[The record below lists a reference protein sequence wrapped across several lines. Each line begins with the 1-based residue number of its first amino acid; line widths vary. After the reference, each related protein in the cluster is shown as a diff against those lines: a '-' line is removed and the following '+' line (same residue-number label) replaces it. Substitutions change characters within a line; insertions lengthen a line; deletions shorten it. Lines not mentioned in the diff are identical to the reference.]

1 MSDAKVAKAAKA
13 AKEGREEA
21 PVVGEA
27 VRALILVLADSKR
40 LLGYRYAEWMLGAPE
55 LETGI
60 ALSSMA
66 QDEWGHARLL
76 YALLKGSE
84 DVDALE
90 HGREP
95 GDYRNMEVLDRS
107 AESWADAVA
116 LMALVDVALSVQF
129 DALRVSSHEP
139 LRQRVEKLL
148 DEERFHAAHGAAWFR
163 RLTGGTEASAA
174 AVREAAERVMEPVL
188 RWFGRDDGAG
198 GALAGEGV
206 MDAAPGALRARFLQ
220 RVAPLLAEAGLD
232 GRYDDPDPDFG
243 DFDEAR
249 RRSGGG
255 GPDEATI
262 QRIRGDRN
270 RAFLMD

>member
-1 MSDAKVAKAAKA
+1 MTTRTKGSAAGSA
-13 AKEGREEA
+13 AVPDG
-21 PVVGEA
+21 
-27 VRALILVLADSKR
+27 VRDLILVLADSKR

-90 HGREP
+90 HGRDAAE
-95 GDYRNMEVLDRS
+95 YRNIQVLD
-107 AESWADAVA
+107 APTTSWAETVA

-129 DALRVSSHEP
+129 EALRSSSHDP

-148 DEERFHAAHGAAWFR
+148 EEERFHAAHGAAWFR
-163 RLTGGTEASAA
+163 RMANGTDASSAA
-174 AVREAAERVMEPVL
+174 LKEAVERVLPPVL
-188 RWFGRDDGAG
+188 AWFGRDDGRGAALVEAG
-198 GALAGEGV
+198 VVEGS
-206 MDAAPGALRARFLQ
+206 ASSLRERFVA
-220 RVAPLLAEAGLD
+220 RVAPLLDLVGAATDAKGE
-232 GRYDDPDPDFG
+232 PDPDE
-243 DFDEAR
+243 FDEVR
-249 RRSGGG
+249 RRLGSG
-255 GPDEATI
+255 GPDEATVT
-262 QRIRGDRN
+262 RVRGDRN

>member
-1 MSDAKVAKAAKA
+1 MMARDATRATRAAA
-13 AKEGREEA
+13 DVSEE
-21 PVVGEA
+21 
-27 VRALILVLADSKR
+27 VRDLILVLADSKR

-76 YALLKGSE
+76 YALLKDTE

-95 GDYRNMEVLDRS
+95 EEYRNIEVLDRP

-129 DALRVSSHEP
+129 DALRSSSHEP

-148 DEERFHAAHGAAWFR
+148 EEERFHEAHGAAWLR
-163 RLTGGTEASAA
+163 RMGGATDASAS
-174 AVREAAERVMEPVL
+174 AVRGAVEKVMEPLL
-188 RWFGRDDGAG
+188 RWFGPDEGRGGMLAEDGVVDARPDALRERFLGRVLPLLEEAGVEPAFEREPSFEGFDDARRRAG
-198 GALAGEGV
+198 GAGP
-206 MDAAPGALRARFLQ
+206 DAATIE
-220 RVAPLLAEAGLD
+220 RV
-232 GRYDDPDPDFG
+232 
-243 DFDEAR
+243 
-249 RRSGGG
+249 
-255 GPDEATI
+255 
-262 QRIRGDRN
+262 RGDRN

>member
-1 MSDAKVAKAAKA
+1 MTTSARGGKVA
-13 AKEGREEA
+13 
-21 PVVGEA
+21 A
-27 VRALILVLADSKR
+27 VPAEVRDLILALADSKR

-76 YALLKGSE
+76 YALLKDVE

-90 HGREP
+90 HGRDP
-95 GDYRNMEVLDRS
+95 GEYRNIPVVDEP
-107 AESWADAVA
+107 AATWADTVV

-129 DALRVSSHEP
+129 DALRSSSHEP

-163 RLTGGTEASAA
+163 RMARGTDASAA
-174 AVREAAERVMEPVL
+174 ALRDAVERVMEPVL
-188 RWFGRDDGAG
+188 RWFGRDDGVAG
-198 GALAGEGV
+198 GLAEEGV
-206 MDAAPGALRARFLQ
+206 VSATPSSLRSGFLE
-220 RVAPLLAEAGLD
+220 RIAPLLQEVGLSDAWRDHRVDFD
-232 GRYDDPDPDFG
+232 G
-243 DFDEAR
+243 FDEATR
-249 RRSGGG
+249 RTGDG
-255 GPDEATI
+255 GPDAATI
-262 QRIRGDRN
+262 ERIRGDRN